1 LENSIMAVSRGLG
14 IGTKLLIAITGVLIA
29 VVTANS
35 LTFIHGYKSDVREDL
50 MEKAASFTALAD
62 ETKNHVARLH
72 QERAF
77 DTKAMV
83 AEVVESMKHGGDYKK
98 TRYFNSIPI
107 VAGWT
112 AAKEA
117 AKREHIEFELPAFD
131 ARNKDNTPTPGSFR
145 EQMLRDL
152 TAQVNS
158 NGGDTLGRIDEQEN
172 TIHYMRAVRLDESCM
187 SCHGDPAKYD
197 TKDDQGN
204 FDGKDVLGFAME
216 GWKPGDMHG
225 AFEVIMPL
233 EHLDNQLAG
242 FITTGAEIV
251 LPIFVIGIGLIV
263 IMIRQLLAAPL
274 KQFTDVIER
283 IVAGGGDLTQRFNLN
298 RTDEL
303 GTLAWTL
310 DSFVV
315 GLQKIISTVADST
328 RQVAAAAT
336 QIAASSEQM
345 SEGMTRQQQQASQ
358 VAAAVE
364 EMSATVIEVAKK
376 SGEAANAAN
385 GSQKDANS
393 GGEVVRQTVTEI
405 KAIAQDVSSS
415 AEAVAGLGKK
425 GEQIG
430 AIIEVINDIADQ
442 TNLLALNAAIEAAR
456 AGEHGRGFAVVADEV
471 RKLAERTQQAT
482 EEVSKSIREIQDET
496 KSAVVRIE
504 AGSKRVNHG
513 VELAGNAGQSLERIV
528 ASSQTLGSMVE
539 SIAAAAEEQS
549 AASEQIAKSI
559 EQINAVTRE
568 SAEGASQAAKAAG
581 DLSSQAERLQ
591 SLVTGIKF

>member
-1 LENSIMAVSRGLG
+1 MAVRQGLG
-14 IGTKLLIAITGVLIA
+14 LSVKIAAAA
-29 VVTANS
+29 VVVLVAVLAVNYVVFVRS
-35 LTFIHGYKSDVREDL
+35 YKTDVRDDL

-62 ETKNHVARLH
+62 ETKNHVSRLH
-72 QERAF
+72 QDHTF
-77 DTKAMV
+77 DTKTMV
-83 AEVVESMKHGGDYKK
+83 AEVVETMKNGGDYKK
-98 TRYFNSIPI
+98 TRFFNTIPV

-112 AAKEA
+112 AAQDA
-117 AKREHIEFELPAFD
+117 AKRENIEFRVPAFD
-131 ARNKDNTPTPGSFR
+131 ARNKENTPPPGSFR
-145 EQMLRDL
+145 EQLLRDL
-152 TAQVNS
+152 TAQAKS
-158 NGGDTLGRIDEQEN
+158 NGGDSIGRIDEKTN
-172 TIHYMRAVRLDESCM
+172 TLHYMRAIKLDDSCM
-187 SCHGDPAKYD
+187 MCHGDPAKYD
-197 TKDDQGN
+197 TKDEKGN
-204 FDGKDVLGFAME
+204 YDGKDVLGFAME
-216 GWKPGDMHG
+216 SWKPGDMHG
-225 AFEVIMPL
+225 AFEIAMPL
-233 EHLDNQLAG
+233 APVDKQVAS
-242 FITTGAEIV
+242 FITNGLMISVPLAIAAIGALIFLLHTMLSRPLNNLIAIVQEIAS
-251 LPIFVIGIGLIV
+251 G
-263 IMIRQLLAAPL
+263 
-274 KQFTDVIER
+274 E
-283 IVAGGGDLTQRFNLN
+283 GDLTKRLNIQRG
-298 RTDEL
+298 DEI
-303 GTLAWTL
+303 GRLAHWFDTFIGSL
-310 DSFVV
+310 H
-315 GLQKIISTVADST
+315 KIISDVASST

-345 SEGMTRQQQQASQ
+345 SAGITRQQQQASQ
-358 VAAAVE
+358 VSAAVE
-364 EMSATVIEVAKK
+364 EMSATVTEVAKK
-376 SGEAANAAN
+376 SGEAANAAS

-549 AASEQIAKSI
+549 AASEQIARSI

-591 SLVTGIKF
+591 SLVGRFKL

>member
-1 LENSIMAVSRGLG
+1 
-14 IGTKLLIAITGVLIA
+14 
-29 VVTANS
+29 
-35 LTFIHGYKSDVREDL
+35 
-50 MEKAASFTALAD
+50 
-62 ETKNHVARLH
+62 
-72 QERAF
+72 
-77 DTKAMV
+77 
-83 AEVVESMKHGGDYKK
+83 
-98 TRYFNSIPI
+98 
-107 VAGWT
+107 
-112 AAKEA
+112 
-117 AKREHIEFELPAFD
+117 
-131 ARNKDNTPTPGSFR
+131 
-145 EQMLRDL
+145 
-152 TAQVNS
+152 
-158 NGGDTLGRIDEQEN
+158 
-172 TIHYMRAVRLDESCM
+172 MRAIKLDDSCM
-187 SCHGDPAKYD
+187 MCHGDPAKYD
-197 TKDDQGN
+197 TKDEKGN
-204 FDGKDVLGFAME
+204 YDGKDVLGFAME

-225 AFEVIMPL
+225 AFEIAMPL
-233 EHLDNQLAG
+233 GPVDKQVAS
-242 FITTGAEIV
+242 FITNGLVISVPLAIAAIGALLFLLRTMLSKPLNNLIAIVQEIAS
-251 LPIFVIGIGLIV
+251 G
-263 IMIRQLLAAPL
+263 
-274 KQFTDVIER
+274 E
-283 IVAGGGDLTQRFNLN
+283 GDLTKRLNIQRG
-298 RTDEL
+298 DEI
-303 GTLAWTL
+303 GRLAHWFDTFIGSL
-310 DSFVV
+310 H
-315 GLQKIISTVADST
+315 KIISDVASST

-336 QIAASSEQM
+336 EIAASSEQM
-345 SEGMTRQQQQASQ
+345 SAGITRQQQQASQ
-358 VAAAVE
+358 VSAAVE
-364 EMSATVIEVAKK
+364 EMSATVTEVAKK
-376 SGEAANAAN
+376 SGEAANAAS

-549 AASEQIAKSI
+549 AASEQIARSI

-591 SLVTGIKF
+591 SLVSGIKV

>member
-1 LENSIMAVSRGLG
+1 MAVRQGLG
-14 IGTKLLIAITGVLIA
+14 LSVKIAGAA
-29 VVTANS
+29 VVVLVAVLAVNYVVFVRS
-35 LTFIHGYKSDVREDL
+35 YKTDVRDDL

-72 QERAF
+72 QDHTF
-77 DTKAMV
+77 DTKTMV
-83 AEVVESMKHGGDYKK
+83 AEVIETMKNGGDYKK
-98 TRYFNSIPI
+98 TRFFNTIPV

-112 AAKEA
+112 AAQDA
-117 AKREHIEFELPAFD
+117 AKRENIEFRVPAFD
-131 ARNKDNTPTPGSFR
+131 ARNKENTPPPGSFR
-145 EQMLRDL
+145 EQLLRDL
-152 TAQVNS
+152 TAQAKS
-158 NGGDTLGRIDEQEN
+158 NGGDSIGRIDEKTN
-172 TIHYMRAVRLDESCM
+172 TLHYMRAIKLDDSCM
-187 SCHGDPAKYD
+187 MCHGDPAKYD
-197 TKDDQGN
+197 TKDEKGN
-204 FDGKDVLGFAME
+204 YDGKDVLGFAME
-216 GWKPGDMHG
+216 SWKPGDIHG
-225 AFEVIMPL
+225 AFEIAMPL
-233 EHLDNQLAG
+233 APVDKQVAS
-242 FITTGAEIV
+242 FITNGLMISVPLAIAAIGALLFLLHTMLSKPLNNLIAIVQEIAS
-251 LPIFVIGIGLIV
+251 G
-263 IMIRQLLAAPL
+263 
-274 KQFTDVIER
+274 E
-283 IVAGGGDLTQRFNLN
+283 GDLTKRLNIQRG
-298 RTDEL
+298 DEI
-303 GTLAWTL
+303 GRLAHWFDTFIGSL
-310 DSFVV
+310 H
-315 GLQKIISTVADST
+315 KIISDVASST

-345 SEGMTRQQQQASQ
+345 SAGITRQQQQASQ
-358 VAAAVE
+358 VSAAVE
-364 EMSATVIEVAKK
+364 EMSATVTEVAKK
-376 SGEAANAAN
+376 SGEAANAAS

-549 AASEQIAKSI
+549 AASEQIARSI

-591 SLVTGIKF
+591 SLVGRFKL

>member
-1 LENSIMAVSRGLG
+1 MAVRQGLG
-14 IGTKLLIAITGVLIA
+14 LSVKIAGA
-29 VVTANS
+29 VVVVLVAVLAVNYIVFVRS
-35 LTFIHGYKSDVREDL
+35 YKTDVRDDL

-72 QERAF
+72 HDHTF
-77 DTKAMV
+77 DTKTMV
-83 AEVVESMKHGGDYKK
+83 AEVVETMKNGGDYKK
-98 TRYFNSIPI
+98 TRFFNTIPV

-112 AAKEA
+112 AAQDA
-117 AKREHIEFELPAFD
+117 AKREHIEFRVPAFE
-131 ARNKDNTPTPGSFR
+131 ARNKANIPEPGSFR
-145 EQMLRDL
+145 EQLLRDL
-152 TAQVNS
+152 TAQAKS
-158 NGGDTLGRIDEQEN
+158 NGGDSIGRIDEKTN
-172 TIHYMRAVRLDESCM
+172 TLHYMRAIKLDDSCM
-187 SCHGDPAKYD
+187 MCHGDPAKYD
-197 TKDDQGN
+197 TKDEKGN
-204 FDGKDVLGFAME
+204 YDGKDVLGFAME

-225 AFEVIMPL
+225 AFEIAMPL
-233 EHLDNQLAG
+233 GPVDKQVAS
-242 FITTGAEIV
+242 FITNGLVISVPLAIAAIGALLFLLRTMLSKPLNNLIAIVQEIAS
-251 LPIFVIGIGLIV
+251 G
-263 IMIRQLLAAPL
+263 
-274 KQFTDVIER
+274 E
-283 IVAGGGDLTQRFNLN
+283 GDLTKRLNIQRG
-298 RTDEL
+298 DEI
-303 GTLAWTL
+303 GRLAHWFDTFIGSL
-310 DSFVV
+310 H
-315 GLQKIISTVADST
+315 KIISDVASST

-336 QIAASSEQM
+336 EIAASSEQM
-345 SEGMTRQQQQASQ
+345 SAGITRQQQQASQ
-358 VAAAVE
+358 VSAAVE
-364 EMSATVIEVAKK
+364 EMSATVTEVAKK
-376 SGEAANAAN
+376 SGEAANAAS

-549 AASEQIAKSI
+549 AASEEIARSI

-591 SLVTGIKF
+591 NLVGRFKL

>member
-1 LENSIMAVSRGLG
+1 MAVRQGLG
-14 IGTKLLIAITGVLIA
+14 LSVKIAGAAVVVLVGVLA
-29 VVTANS
+29 VNYIV
-35 LTFIHGYKSDVREDL
+35 FVRGYKSDVREDL

-72 QERAF
+72 HDHTF
-77 DTKAMV
+77 DTKTMV
-83 AEVVESMKHGGDYKK
+83 AEVVETMKNGGDYKK
-98 TRYFNSIPI
+98 TRFFNTIPV

-112 AAKEA
+112 AARDA
-117 AKREHIEFELPAFD
+117 AKRENIEFRVPAFD
-131 ARNKDNTPTPGSFR
+131 ARNKENTPPPGSFR
-145 EQMLRDL
+145 EQLLRDL
-152 TAQVNS
+152 TAQANA
-158 NGGDTLGRIDEQEN
+158 NGGDSIGRIDEKTN
-172 TIHYMRAVRLDESCM
+172 TLHYMRAIKLDDSCM
-187 SCHGDPAKYD
+187 MCHGDPAKYD
-197 TKDDQGN
+197 TKDEKGN
-204 FDGKDVLGFAME
+204 YDGKDLLGFAME
-216 GWKPGDMHG
+216 SWKPGDMHG
-225 AFEVIMPL
+225 AFEIAMPL
-233 EHLDNQLAG
+233 GPVDKQVAS
-242 FITTGAEIV
+242 FITNGLMISVPLAIAAIGALIFLLHTMLSRPLNNLIAIVQEIAS
-251 LPIFVIGIGLIV
+251 G
-263 IMIRQLLAAPL
+263 
-274 KQFTDVIER
+274 E
-283 IVAGGGDLTQRFNLN
+283 GDLTKRLNIQRG
-298 RTDEL
+298 DEI
-303 GTLAWTL
+303 GRLAHWFDTFIGSL
-310 DSFVV
+310 H
-315 GLQKIISTVADST
+315 KIISDVASST

-336 QIAASSEQM
+336 EIAASSEQM
-345 SEGMTRQQQQASQ
+345 SAGITRQQQQASQ
-358 VAAAVE
+358 VSAAVE
-364 EMSATVIEVAKK
+364 EMSATVTEVAKK
-376 SGEAANAAN
+376 SGEAANAAS

-549 AASEQIAKSI
+549 AASEQIARSI

-591 SLVTGIKF
+591 SLVGRFKL